1 MRWMPVLWLVV
12 MLVLTAVPAL
22 GQGENPSP
30 TAQVKETV
38 DQVLDVLRNSG
49 LEGEARRQQLSR
61 LVRARFEFSIMSQRT
76 LGKFWQSA
84 SADEQRRFVDL
95 FTDLLE
101 TSYIGRVEAYSDEQV
116 LYSGERLAGDRAEVS
131 TRVRNASGDIP
142 IDYRLVLIGGQ
153 WLVYDVIVE
162 DVSLIKNYRSS
173 YAEIVR
179 SEGFSGLFAR
189 MEEKIRKLR
198 APSARNG

>member
-1 MRWMPVLWLVV
+1 MRWKSILWMFLVV
-12 MLVLTAVPAL
+12 VLLAIPSFGAA
-22 GQGENPSP
+22 ENPSP
-30 TAQVKETV
+30 TAQVKATV

-49 LEGEARRQQLSR
+49 LEGDARRQELSR

-76 LGKFWQSA
+76 LGKLWQSA
-84 SADEQRRFVDL
+84 SLEEQQRFVGL

-101 TSYIGRVEAYSDEQV
+101 ASYLGRVEAYSDEQV
-116 LYSGERLAGDRAEVS
+116 LYAGERLAGDRAEVA

-142 IDYRLVLIGGQ
+142 IDYRLVLIDGQ

-173 YAEIVR
+173 YTEIVR
-179 SEGFSGLFAR
+179 SEGFAGLFAR
-189 MEEKIRKLR
+189 MEEKIRELR
-198 APSARNG
+198 APPT